1 MNVVVKVITI
11 SYELAGQNTLTNE
24 IHVKR

>member
-11 SYELAGQNTLTNE
+11 SHELAGQNTLSNQ
-24 IHVKR
+24 IHVKL